1 MFGYTCLCTLL
12 ARLQAQSRRARLH
25 AAGGRYLRINQD
37 ARGAASGPMCDIR
50 SKFLQTPVSSTQLQV
65 LRLADKNTRRN
76 AEKMPWLIMVLVLS
90 ATVRLS
96 AQNTDQQSDQP
107 PPQGEI
113 RTYYIAADEIDWD
126 YARSR
131 IDWDYARSRIDQIT
145 GQKIPL
151 LVRAVPTLARTGKVS
166 ASPFHLHLLKERAI
180 GSLSDGDSTPI
191 SVLVK
196 SACVN
201 RSHQFLDPGPL
212 GSCATEN
219 RWARSLHGN
228 LVRLMAVNGPASVNL
243 R

>member
-1 MFGYTCLCTLL
+1 
-12 ARLQAQSRRARLH
+12 
-25 AAGGRYLRINQD
+25 
-37 ARGAASGPMCDIR
+37 MCDIR

-76 AEKMPWLIMVLVLS
+76 AEKMRWLIMVLVLS

-131 IDWDYARSRIDQIT
+131 IDQIT

-151 LVRAVPTLARTGKVS
+151 LVRAVPTLARTG
-166 ASPFHLHLLKERAI
+166 RACSDPEAII
-180 GSLSDGDSTPI
+180 GRP
-191 SVLVK
+191 
-196 SACVN
+196 
-201 RSHQFLDPGPL
+201 
-212 GSCATEN
+212 
-219 RWARSLHGN
+219 
-228 LVRLMAVNGPASVNL
+228 PA
-243 R
+243 

>member
-1 MFGYTCLCTLL
+1 MVRWVESKGEARLFGYTCLCTLL

-126 YARSR
+126 LC
-131 IDWDYARSRIDQIT
+131 Q
-145 GQKIPL
+145 
-151 LVRAVPTLARTGKVS
+151 VPHRLGLCQVPHRPDHGPENS
-166 ASPFHLHLLKERAI
+166 I
-180 GSLSDGDSTPI
+180 
-191 SVLVK
+191 
-196 SACVN
+196 AC
-201 RSHQFLDPGPL
+201 
-212 GSCATEN
+212 
-219 RWARSLHGN
+219 
-228 LVRLMAVNGPASVNL
+228 
-243 R
+243 